1 MNLKRLRLQ
10 GYKTFASKT
19 EFDFDGGITAVVGPN
34 GSGKSNIADAIRWV
48 LGEQS
53 YSTLRGKRTAD
64 MIFAGSQ
71 TRARAGMAQAILTL
85 DNSDGWLPI
94 DYAEVEIGRRAFR
107 SGENEYLING
117 QKVRLRDVQDLLA
130 TSGLAERTYTIIGQG
145 LIDQAL
151 SLRAEERRAL
161 FEEAAGVSHYQ
172 ARRATTLRRLQET
185 QHNIERVHDI
195 LAEIRP
201 RLGALKRQANRAR
214 TYEQVEADLR
224 SLLRIWYGYQWD
236 RRRESLKEQRVLA
249 REAEDRWSESR
260 KAITRHQDNLAR
272 VRREIDELDARQG
285 RLRTRREQLREK
297 RANARREVDVLN
309 ERGRLLKQQIA
320 ETSEELSELAKQRER
335 AQTEVDDALAAL
347 ETARD
352 RLTEQ
357 ESRLERFNQGFKAQ
371 QDEIDRW
378 TKQAKKN
385 EEERSATVTELA
397 QLEGQ
402 LAELKERLARQ
413 NGDGP
418 SAEELASLE
427 SKIDKLAEKAE
438 TAEQRVLEL
447 QNRRRQIRDE
457 LDAARTEQQSQ
468 LRKQKQLNDRLST
481 IKERIARLESRTDL
495 LDQMREQDL
504 DTAVDVDVIGRLSTL
519 VEFSDEH
526 STALEAALGARLGTL
541 VVRDEPSLSAF
552 LAAHNGSQ
560 KVFAAAVSDIGE
572 TERFRRPE
580 DVEVIGWGDEFVTT
594 DDVAANVASLL
605 FGPILLVQSRK
616 AARRLGGQLA
626 PGTMAV
632 APDGFIVHAGGLVEY
647 NGQDARQS
655 VLARE
660 EAWRAAQAQLEA
672 ARSEADEVAETIADQ
687 QSTIEEQEKNLAQL
701 SRDEQHTARLASEA
715 EQELNYLEREL
726 DRASQQKRFLSQQQ
740 ETRREERARLERR
753 IEATQEEIKRAQKDA
768 VRLESIVAEASMR
781 LEELPV
787 AEAAQQR
794 KARQQE
800 IEAVQTIVAGRQAV
814 VESRSATLQQLDGQ
828 IRRLQTR
835 LERFKKEQSELDLAG
850 VQEALASLESQMEDV
865 DRQIAPLNSKRE
877 ALQESLVELEDRLTQ
892 EQRKAHDLET
902 NYTEAKVTLSQRE
915 NQLEGLVERISA
927 DLGLVALQFDEEQGG
942 QTPLPI
948 DEVVDRLPDVSEL
961 PPDIEKSIQEHR
973 SQLQRIGS
981 VNPDAPVE
989 YEQTQERYEFLTQ
1002 QIEDLKQTDK
1012 QLRRVIAELDDLTS
1026 RAFAETVEK
1035 VNGIFADL
1043 FEQLFGGGTA
1053 ELVLTEPD
1061 DLTISG
1067 VDIICRLPN
1076 RRQQRLGLLSGG
1088 ERSLTATALIFALL
1102 KVAPPPFCVMDEV
1115 DAMLDEANINRFRSV
1130 LRDLAQDSQ
1139 FIVITHNRGTVQAA
1153 RTVYG
1158 VSMGADSASQVISI
1172 RPEEYVNG
1180 DQ

>member
-1 MNLKRLRLQ
+1 
-10 GYKTFASKT
+10 
-19 EFDFDGGITAVVGPN
+19 
-34 GSGKSNIADAIRWV
+34 
-48 LGEQS
+48 
-53 YSTLRGKRTAD
+53 
-64 MIFAGSQ
+64 
-71 TRARAGMAQAILTL
+71 
-85 DNSDGWLPI
+85 
-94 DYAEVEIGRRAFR
+94 
-107 SGENEYLING
+107 
-117 QKVRLRDVQDLLA
+117 
-130 TSGLAERTYTIIGQG
+130 TYTIIGQG

-260 KAITRHQDNLAR
+260 EAITRHQENLAR

-320 ETSEELSELAKQRER
+320 ETSEELSELAKQREQ
-335 AQTEVDDALAAL
+335 AQTEVDQALAAL

-357 ESRLERFNQGFKAQ
+357 ESRLERFNQGIKAQ

-385 EEERSATVTELA
+385 EEVRSATITELA

-413 NGDGP
+413 NGDAP
-418 SAEELASLE
+418 PAEELASLE
-427 SKIDKLAEKAE
+427 TKIDKLAEKAA
-438 TAEQRVLEL
+438 TVEQQVREL
-447 QNRRRQIRDE
+447 QSRRRQIRDE
-457 LDAARTEQQSQ
+457 LDAARTEQQAQ

-560 KVFAAAVSDIGE
+560 TVFAAAVSDIGE
-572 TERFRRPE
+572 TERLRRPE
-580 DVEVIGWGDEFVTT
+580 DAEVIGWGDEFITT

-605 FGPILLVQSRK
+605 FGPILLVRSRQ
-616 AARRLGGQLA
+616 AARRIGGGLA

-687 QSTIEEQEKNLAQL
+687 QSTIEEQEKNLALL
-701 SRDEQHTARLASEA
+701 SRDEQHIARLASEA

-726 DRASQQKRFLSQQQ
+726 DRARQQKRFLSQQQ
-740 ETRREERARLERR
+740 ETRRDERARLERR
-753 IEATQEEIKRAQKDA
+753 IEATQEGIKRRQKDV
-768 VRLESIVAEASMR
+768 VRLENVVAEASMR

-835 LERFKKEQSELDLAG
+835 LDRFKKEQSELDLAG

-865 DRQIAPLNSKRE
+865 DGQIAPLNSQRE

-1076 RRQQRLGLLSGG
+1076 RRQQRIGLLSGG

-1102 KVAPPPFCVMDEV
+1102 KVSPPPFCVMDEV

-1130 LRDLAQDSQ
+1130 LRDLAQNSQ

-1158 VSMGADSASQVISI
+1158 VSMGADSVSQVISI